1 MVELADRLNRLSL
14 SASAAISALA
24 RELREQGKD
33 VISLSSGEP
42 DFDTPDHIKQAAWEA
57 IQRGETKYTNTD
69 GTRAL
74 KEAVRDKFRRENGLD
89 FQLNE
94 ITVGNGAKQVL
105 YNAMMATLNDGDEV
119 VVAAPH
125 WISYTDMVVGA
136 GGRPVIV
143 PCSQNAGFKLRAED
157 LEAALTPRTRWVMLN
172 SPSNPSGAAYTRD
185 ELKELCEVLRQHPKV
200 LLASDDIYEHIL
212 YDGLEFAT
220 PAQFD
225 DEIKARTLTVNGV
238 SKAYAMTGWR
248 IGYAAGPRDLIKGML
263 VMQGQVT
270 AGASS
275 VGQAAATAALNG
287 PQEIVRERRDAFQER
302 RDTVVKML
310 NECPGVICHKPQ
322 GAFYV
327 YPNIAGTLG
336 KKAPSGKTIETDE
349 DFVAELLRAESVA
362 AVHGAAYNLSPY
374 FRISYAASM
383 DELVEAC
390 GRIRRFCESLN

>member
-1 MVELADRLNRLSL
+1 
-14 SASAAISALA
+14 
-24 RELREQGKD
+24 
-33 VISLSSGEP
+33 
-42 DFDTPDHIKQAAWEA
+42 
-57 IQRGETKYTNTD
+57 
-69 GTRAL
+69 
-74 KEAVRDKFRRENGLD
+74 
-89 FQLNE
+89 
-94 ITVGNGAKQVL
+94 
-105 YNAMMATLNDGDEV
+105 MMATVNDGDEV
-119 VVAAPH
+119 VVPAPH

-143 PCSQNAGFKLRAED
+143 PCSQNAGFKMRAED

-185 ELKELCEVLRQHPKV
+185 ELKELCEVLRKHPKV

-225 DEIKARTLTVNGV
+225 DDIRARTLTVNGV

-287 PQEIVRERRDAFQER
+287 PQEIVRERRDAFQQR

-349 DFVAELLRAESVA
+349 DFVSELLRAESVA

-390 GRIRRFCESLN
+390 GRIRRFCESLS